1 MKGFTILAS
10 IINRVCIRLISNLL
24 EDFEGIKISGEEITA
39 EVVEIATEAE
49 VVPEDVTKLLQS
61 HDNTLMNE
69 ELLLM
74 NEQSDVYRLALL
86 CIV

>member
-1 MKGFTILAS
+1 MGRDQKIN
-10 IINRVCIRLISNLL
+10 INRVCIRLISNLL

-49 VVPEDVTKLLQS
+49 VVPEDVTELLQS